1 MKKINFKEYNQGQ
14 SELFPSR
21 LDQYIPDNSPV
32 RLVSKIVDE
41 LDISAI
47 TKGYKS
53 GGCTGYHPRMMMK
66 VLFYSY
72 LSNVYSC
79 RKMEDALRESVHYMW
94 LSGKQFPKH
103 SCINDFR
110 SKRLKNH
117 INSLFTQVVIIL
129 IDLGYVSLDVQYL
142 DGTKIES
149 ASNRYT
155 FVWRKSVERH
165 KARLEDKINGI
176 LKQIDEGIR
185 EDNQKQDNTP
195 KPINSQELKQKIK
208 KLNNKNN
215 PRDKQSQKLVKELEK
230 KHLPK
235 LKEYEQKLDDI
246 GENRNSTSKTD
257 KDATF
262 MRMKDDYMKNGQ
274 LKPAYNVQIST
285 EDQFIT
291 HFGIYQNPTDT
302 RTLPDYLNRFKE
314 QYNKQS
320 AEIVADAGYGSE
332 ENYEYLKKENIEN
345 YVKFNYFHKEQ
356 TKAFKSD
363 PYIVENLHYN
373 ADADYFVCPM
383 GQHMTF
389 VDEIEKINSSDYVSR
404 IKKYEAKNCN
414 GCQIRSSCFKGEG
427 NRSIEVNHNLR
438 KHKQQARDNLTSEK
452 GLQHRR
458 KRPVEPEAVFGQIK
472 YNKGFNRFK
481 LRGLEGVNLE
491 FGLVAIAMNISKIA
505 RKEAGRLKSA
515 ILQLKS
521 SLIAVLYSPYCLCTN
536 FSVYTSKP
544 NSIKEQLNSYNE

>member
-1 MKKINFKEYNQGQ
+1 MKRINFKEYNQGQ
-14 SELFPSR
+14 SSLFPSR
-21 LDQYIPDNSPV
+21 LDQYIPEDSPV
-32 RLVSKIVDE
+32 RLVSEIVDE
-41 LDISAI
+41 LDISVI

-53 GGCTGYHPRMMMK
+53 GGCTGYHPRMMLK

-79 RKMEDALRESVHYMW
+79 RKMETALKESIHYMW

-110 SKRLKNH
+110 SKRLKRH
-117 INSLFTQVVIIL
+117 INSLFTQVVIML
-129 IDLGYVSLDVQYL
+129 VDLGYVSLDVQYL

-185 EDNQKQDNTP
+185 EDNQKTDNTP
-195 KPINSQELKQKIK
+195 KSINSQELKQKIK
-208 KLNNKNN
+208 ELNNKNK

-262 MRMKDDYMKNGQ
+262 MRMKDDHMKNGQ

-285 EDQFIT
+285 ENQFIT
-291 HFGIYQNPTDT
+291 HYGIYQNPNDT
-302 RTLPDYLNRFKE
+302 RTLPDYLNRFKKR
-314 QYNKQS
+314 YNKQS
-320 AEIVADAGYGSE
+320 SEVVADAGYGSE
-332 ENYEYLKKENIEN
+332 ENYEYLKNENIEN

-356 TKAFKSD
+356 KMAFKSD
-363 PYIVENLHYN
+363 LEKVENLYYN
-373 ADADYFVCPM
+373 EDGDYFICPM

-389 VDEIEKINSSDYVSR
+389 VAEFEKSNYSGYVST
-404 IKKYEAKNCN
+404 IKKYEAKNCKC
-414 GCQIRSSCFKGEG
+414 CQIRSNCFKSEG

-438 KHKQQARDNLTSEK
+438 NHKQQARKNLTSKK
-452 GLQHRR
+452 GLQHRS
-458 KRPVEPEAVFGQIK
+458 KRPIEPEAVFGQIK

-481 LRGLEGVNLE
+481 LRGLDGVSLE
-491 FGLVAIAMNISKIA
+491 FGLIAIAMNIRKLA
-505 RKEAGRLKSA
+505 RKEVARVKNDILRLKNGIIALHNPSNRLFNF
-515 ILQLKS
+515 IFDLFLKIN
-521 SLIAVLYSPYCLCTN
+521 LGNRKLEY
-536 FSVYTSKP
+536 
-544 NSIKEQLNSYNE
+544 